1 MALQYPKG
9 EIVWASYYGSDKEL
23 QYIVTSKPIRDCYFL
38 YRVDEERFIKLGK
51 AKTPLG
57 LEKYVKNNK

>member
-9 EIVWASYYGSDKEL
+9 EIVWASYYGSDREL

-38 YRVDEERFIKLGK
+38 YRVDEERLIKLGK

-57 LEKYVKNNK
+57 LEKYVKKCK

>member
-38 YRVDEERFIKLGK
+38 YQVDEERLIKLGK

-57 LEKYVKNNK
+57 LEKYVKKCK